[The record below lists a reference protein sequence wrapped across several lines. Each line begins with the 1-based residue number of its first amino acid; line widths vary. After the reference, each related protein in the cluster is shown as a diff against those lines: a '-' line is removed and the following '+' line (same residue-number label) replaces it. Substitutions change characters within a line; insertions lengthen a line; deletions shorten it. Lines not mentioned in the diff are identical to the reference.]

1 MEPMDSP
8 STVPADQTLLV
19 SVEPAHP
26 DRVVAAVAPTSPGEL
41 ESALEEARAARAA
54 WAASGPARS
63 AALSALADE
72 LGARAPGLADLI
84 AREVGKPIGEARGEV
99 ARAQGILRYYAQ
111 QALDADGLVFP
122 SPDGVSTL
130 SARRAPLGTVLL
142 VCPWNFPLAIPIWK
156 AAPALAYGNTVLL
169 KPAGPAIGVAAELAD
184 CARAALPEGVLE
196 VLFLRGRDL
205 GAALDDPRVSGVS
218 FTGSTSVGLGLV
230 ERLARRGAPVQAEMG
245 GHNAAI
251 VLEDADLAHAADL
264 IVAGAATFAGQKC
277 TATRRVVAV
286 AAVRDRLVEQLRR
299 RWSALAIGDPL
310 DEGVAVGP
318 VIDGAAVAEVDAA
331 VAGAVAAGGEVLA
344 RGEVGEHGGW
354 FAAPAL
360 IALDDPAAE
369 ANQVETF
376 GPVLTVLGVAGA
388 EEAVEVA
395 NATPYGLVGAV
406 HGSDLGRAAA
416 VAERLHC
423 GMRRV
428 NLATTGVDF
437 YAPFGGAGASSYGPR
452 EQGQAARE
460 FFTEWHTLTVA
471 PVPAS

>member
-1 MEPMDSP
+1 MERMTSP
-8 STVPADQTLLV
+8 STVPAAQTLLV

-26 DRVVAAVAPTSPGEL
+26 DRVVAAMSPTSPAEL
-41 ESALEEARAARAA
+41 EAAVQRATAARGR
-54 WAASGPARS
+54 WVASGPARS
-63 AALSALADE
+63 AALDALAQE
-72 LGARAPGLADLI
+72 LGARASGLADLI
-84 AREVGKPIGEARGEV
+84 AREVGKPIAEARGEV

-111 QALDADGLVFP
+111 QALDAEGFAFP
-122 SPDGVSTL
+122 SPDGASTL

-205 GAALDDPRVSGVS
+205 GVAIDDPRVGGVS
-218 FTGSTSVGLGLV
+218 FTGSTAVGLGLV

-277 TATRRVVAV
+277 TATRRVVALDGI
-286 AAVRDRLVEQLRR
+286 RDRLVELLCE
-299 RWSALAIGDPL
+299 RWSALSVGDPL
-310 DEGVAVGP
+310 EEGVAVGP
-318 VIDGAAVAEVDAA
+318 VIDAAAVAEVDAA

-344 RGEVGEHGGW
+344 RCAVGERDGF
-354 FAAPAL
+354 FAAPTL
-360 IALDDPAAE
+360 VALDDPTADV
-369 ANQVETF
+369 NQAETF
-376 GPVLTVLGVAGA
+376 GPLLTVLRAA
-388 EEAVEVA
+388 DVEDAIATA
-395 NATPYGLVGAV
+395 NATPFGLVGAV
-406 HGSDLGRAAA
+406 HGTDLTRAVA
-416 VAERLHC
+416 VAERMEC

-460 FFTEWHTLTVA
+460 FYTEWHTLAVA
-471 PVPAS
+471 APPA